1 MAGPLERARGLLG
14 ALEAALSPPGEDGD
28 VPPQVLVEHLL
39 DRRRKRKLL
48 LTQLRVLQRLLQV
61 LQCPDT
67 PPALPDLRAAQ
78 AQARNSW
85 RELKLGY
92 GGALETLGG
101 ALPPTLARM
110 GEGRRLQRRLQEAV
124 TKHLQAQLH
133 EALERR
139 QQASGCRCSSGW
151 RSCGGSG
158 TASRG
163 RCRGCGGRSS
173 GAGPVVAFTR
183 RCRGLGR
190 WSCENNA
197 PCWWNSTGS
206 QMLKG
211 PREPPAD
218 WSRVQQGGGRART
231 PGSPKMGDWPNFFNK
246 SHKKMKMTFGG
257 GGGGEK
263 WVGTQVSGPFNS
275 PHPPKGPRRPGA
287 I

>member
-173 GAGPVVAFTR
+173 DAVGGWAAGAART
-183 RCRGLGR
+183 
-190 WSCENNA
+190 
-197 PCWWNSTGS
+197 T
-206 QMLKG
+206 
-211 PREPPAD
+211 PPAGGTA
-218 WSRVQQGGGRART
+218 QGLRCLKDHENLQLIGRECNKEGAE
-231 PGSPKMGDWPNFFNK
+231 PGRLGPL
-246 SHKKMKMTFGG
+246 
-257 GGGGEK
+257 K
-263 WVGTQVSGPFNS
+263 WGIGQISS
-275 PHPPKGPRRPGA
+275 IKA
-287 I
+287 IKR

>member
-173 GAGPVVAFTR
+173 G
-183 RCRGLGR
+183 
-190 WSCENNA
+190 
-197 PCWWNSTGS
+197 S

>member
-139 QQASGCRCSSGW
+139 QQVQQRLEELRRQRDRQQGALQRLRGAELRGGAGCRLYQTLSGV
-151 RSCGGSG
+151 
-158 TASRG
+158 
-163 RCRGCGGRSS
+163 
-173 GAGPVVAFTR
+173 GP
-183 RCRGLGR
+183 L
-190 WSCENNA
+190 E
-197 PCWWNSTGS
+197 
-206 QMLKG
+206 L
-211 PREPPAD
+211 REQRPLLVEQH
-218 WSRVQQGGGRART
+218 RVSDA
-231 PGSPKMGDWPNFFNK
+231 
-246 SHKKMKMTFGG
+246 
-257 GGGGEK
+257 
-263 WVGTQVSGPFNS
+263 
-275 PHPPKGPRRPGA
+275 
-287 I
+287 

>member
-139 QQASGCRCSSGW
+139 QQ
-151 RSCGGSG
+151 
-158 TASRG
+158 
-163 RCRGCGGRSS
+163 
-173 GAGPVVAFTR
+173 
-183 RCRGLGR
+183 
-190 WSCENNA
+190 
-197 PCWWNSTGS
+197 
-206 QMLKG
+206 
-211 PREPPAD
+211 
-218 WSRVQQGGGRART
+218 VQQRLEELRRQRDRQQGALQRLRGAELRCLG
-231 PGSPKMGDWPNFFNK
+231 
-246 SHKKMKMTFGG
+246 
-257 GGGGEK
+257 
-263 WVGTQVSGPFNS
+263 GTQALG
-275 PHPPKGPRRPGA
+275 KGPRRPGGDPGVRGRRGGA
-287 I
+287 GCRLYQTLSGVGPLELREQRPLLVEQHRVSDA